1 MRKLILL
8 MGIFLSFTFVT
19 AQDKTKSIFDLARNG
34 TVAEVKDMM
43 KQNPDIINQT
53 NESGF
58 SPLIL
63 ACYRGNVEVAK
74 FLIDNVKDVNYKSQ
88 EGTALSGLSV
98 KYDKDLVT
106 YLLNKK
112 ADPNIAD
119 ATGSTPLFW
128 AVKFGNKEL
137 IELLLRYKADK
148 TLKDAQGMT
157 PFEYALQTNN
167 KEIINLLKN

>member
-8 MGIFLSFTFVT
+8 LGMFLSFTLAT
-19 AQDKTKSIFDLARNG
+19 AQEKAKSIFDVARSG

-43 KQNPDIINQT
+43 KQNPDIINQA

-63 ACYRGNVEVAK
+63 ACYRGNVDVAK
-74 FLIDNVKDVNYKSQ
+74 FLMDNVKDINYKSR

-98 KYDKDLVT
+98 KYNKDLVT
-106 YLLNKK
+106 YILEKK

-137 IELLLRYKADK
+137 TELLLKYKADK
-148 TLKDAQGMT
+148 TIKDAQAMT

>member
-1 MRKLILL
+1 MKNLILL
-8 MGIFLSFTFVT
+8 LSAFLSFSLIS
-19 AQDKTKSIFDLARNG
+19 AQEKSKSIFDTARSG
-34 TVAEVKDMM
+34 TVAEVKEQM
-43 KQNPDIINQT
+43 KKNPDVINQT

-63 ACYRGNVEVAK
+63 ACYRGNVEVAD
-74 FLIDNVKDVNYKSQ
+74 FLIDHVKDINYTSQ
-88 EGTALSGLSV
+88 EGTALAGLSV
-98 KYDKDLVT
+98 KY
-106 YLLNKK
+106 NKK
-112 ADPNIAD
+112 LAEHLLKKNADPNIPD

-148 TLKDAQGMT
+148 SKKDSMGMT

>member
-1 MRKLILL
+1 

-19 AQDKTKSIFDLARNG
+19 AQDKTKSIFDLARSG

-98 KYDKDLVT
+98 KYNKDLVT

-148 TLKDAQGMT
+148 ALKDAQGMT

>member
-1 MRKLILL
+1 MRNLVLIISFLL
-8 MGIFLSFTFVT
+8 NTSFIM
-19 AQDKTKSIFDLARNG
+19 AQEKTKSIFDIARTG
-34 TVAEVKDMM
+34 TVTEVKELM

-53 NESGF
+53 NENGF

-63 ACYRGNVEVAK
+63 ACYRGNTEVAK
-74 FLIDNVKDVNYKSQ
+74 FLMDHVKDINYKSQ
-88 EGTALSGLSV
+88 EGTALAGLAV
-98 KYDKDLVT
+98 KYNRELVQ
-106 YLLNKK
+106 YLLSKN

-137 IELLLRYKADK
+137 IELLLQHKADK
-148 TLKDAQGMT
+148 SKKDSMGMT